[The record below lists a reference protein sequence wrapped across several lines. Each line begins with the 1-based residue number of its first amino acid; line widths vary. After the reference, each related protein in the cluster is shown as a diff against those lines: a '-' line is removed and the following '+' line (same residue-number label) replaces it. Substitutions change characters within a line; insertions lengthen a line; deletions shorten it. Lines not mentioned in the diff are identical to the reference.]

1 MNAFYIS
8 KNQSIQ
14 KLAVAI
20 KQQLDTQLYAIVKL
34 KKSTSQ
40 KEVDVNKLYCDLMMF
55 ISLIGSH
62 LNVKSFGCYI
72 LSGKNENSSL
82 PAHVEKIY
90 RPLGFCR
97 YFALACIIPPMSG
110 GETRVFDAYKAADL
124 LKKEYPNLKDV
135 FIEYKTS
142 AHPNEIATHKLI
154 SKTDEGKP
162 LLVYRGG
169 EKNRVIIGNVD
180 SRFIDGAVSSVLK
193 RSLIVSHKWEA
204 GDILFINNI
213 GTLHDRLPYKGIR
226 KMLRVRFDE
235 DDEYVQVTY

>member
-1 MNAFYIS
+1 
-8 KNQSIQ
+8 
-14 KLAVAI
+14 
-20 KQQLDTQLYAIVKL
+20 
-34 KKSTSQ
+34 
-40 KEVDVNKLYCDLMMF
+40 
-55 ISLIGSH
+55 
-62 LNVKSFGCYI
+62 
-72 LSGKNENSSL
+72 
-82 PAHVEKIY
+82 
-90 RPLGFCR
+90 
-97 YFALACIIPPMSG
+97 MSG

-124 LKKEYPNLKDV
+124 LKKEHPNLKDV

-180 SRFIDGAVSSVLK
+180 SRFIDSAVSSVLK